1 MLMRVSVLL
10 LVGFSASAQTTLDL
24 NAVVASKSGHPIADL
39 TQNDFTLLD
48 NNVPQSIA
56 SFRALGPQGFVHVIL
71 VIDAVNAPL
80 TSIAYQRGELKKY
93 LSAKGGQ
100 LANPTQLAFFTDSG
114 FDFSDSFSTDGN
126 ELNTIL
132 SQHDISLRNIRRSSQ
147 DELDARLRLSI
158 NALRSLLVHEASLP
172 GRKIVLWIS
181 PGWPFWSDLRRRE
194 EHEQEIYST
203 VVELSTR
210 MRQEQLVLYCVDPV
224 RADDVGR
231 AFYYRDFLKPV
242 TKPNQAQWGNL
253 SLQVLAVQS
262 GGLTLGGLNDVASM
276 LRQCVA
282 DAKASYQL
290 SFTPSDNKGG
300 YHNLELRVNRPGLT
314 ARTRQG
320 YYQ

>member
-1 MLMRVSVLL
+1 MLTRVSVLL
-10 LVGFSASAQTTLDL
+10 LVAFTASAQTTLDL
-24 NAVVASKSGHPIADL
+24 NVVVASQSGPPITGL

-56 SFRALGPQGFVHVIL
+56 SFRALGPEEPVHVIL
-71 VIDAVNAPL
+71 IIDSVNVPF

-93 LSAKGGQ
+93 LAANGGQ

-114 FDFSDSFSTDGN
+114 FDFSDRFSTDGN

-132 SQHDISLRNIRRSSQ
+132 SQRDIGLRNIRRSSQ
-147 DELDARLRLSI
+147 DEMDARLRLSI
-158 NALRSLLVHEASLP
+158 NAMRSLLEHEASLP
-172 GRKIVLWIS
+172 GRKLVLWVS

-203 VVELSTR
+203 VVDLSTR

-231 AFYYRDFLKPV
+231 AFYYRDFLKPL
-242 TKPNQAQWGNL
+242 TKPNQAEWGNL

-290 SFTPSDNKGG
+290 SFTPSDDKAA
-300 YHNLELRVNRPGLT
+300 YHHLELRVNRSGLT